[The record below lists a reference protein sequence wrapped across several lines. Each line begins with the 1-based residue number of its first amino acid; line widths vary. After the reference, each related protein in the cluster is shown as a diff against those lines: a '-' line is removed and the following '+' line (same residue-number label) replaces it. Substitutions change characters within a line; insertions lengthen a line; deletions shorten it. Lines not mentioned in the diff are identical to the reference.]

1 MTSELRLDLD
11 GLRAR
16 GARLAD
22 IADRVQR
29 THAGLQECLRQA
41 ESSYGD
47 DYMGRMFA
55 EEFTPR
61 AEHVVS
67 TVEAMAGSLHETAA
81 GIVSS
86 ADAFDTRDI
95 DGARKVAAAS
105 QDLDSGPADRTE
117 WPSNGPAGPPSQ
129 AGLPP
134 GPSRQGGESLEQNSP
149 EHPVSGPLSTD
160 RLPTGGYG
168 PDDATAA
175 GGSPGLPAAN
185 NGLPARA
192 PWSRSRPESGPG
204 SGDAAGAPGGRSGPP
219 ASPSSS
225 AASPPS
231 AAGSGA
237 RTSGAPTGSGVAGP
251 AGRDGTPW
259 TEQPRRT
266 PGHIRTSGAP
276 TGSGVAGPAGR
287 AGTPWTE
294 QPPRAPGQPG
304 SPGSPGNAAR
314 PANAGA
320 DPRHGPAQRPNA
332 RADDK
337 ARERDRRDGREAL
350 EIERLARA
358 LAERHG
364 VQVAGFDTPDLRLAP
379 VQEFVTAVD
388 RVLTDYPMI
397 VLEIVAV
404 AELGDEL
411 GAVRWDCAPPDT
423 ADGARSTT
431 ADDARSTTADDARS
445 TTADD
450 ARSTTADD
458 ARSTTA
464 DDARSITLDRAAAQ
478 RPPEPAQP
486 APAPADSQAA
496 VDRTG
501 ESSVSAPAEI
511 YAATLRAFGRA
522 FDAAGGGRARR
533 QAQRALIAEYLG
545 ALPRPRP
552 ALAEVVR
559 GYRAWRAE
567 LTAGVAAQ
575 PEFDVDEALGIAFAE
590 VVQHGEKAGI
600 QARLLHAI
608 LVAAAARPE

>member
-1 MTSELRLDLD
+1 MTGELRLDLD

-29 THAGLQECLRQA
+29 THAALQESLRQA

-86 ADAFDTRDI
+86 ADAFDTRDT

-117 WPSNGPAGPPSQ
+117 WPSNGPAGPQSQ

-134 GPSRQGGESLEQNSP
+134 GPSRQDGESLEQNSP

-160 RLPTGGYG
+160 RIPTGGYG
-168 PDDATAA
+168 PDNATAS

-185 NGLPARA
+185 SGLPARA
-192 PWSRSRPESGPG
+192 PWSRSRPESGPA
-204 SGDAAGAPGGRSGPP
+204 SGDAAGAPGRRSGPP

-225 AASPPS
+225 AASPPP

-237 RTSGAPTGSGVAGP
+237 RTSGAPSGSGVAGP
-251 AGRDGTPW
+251 AGRAGTPW
-259 TEQPRRT
+259 AEQPPRT

-287 AGTPWTE
+287 AGTPWAE

-304 SPGSPGNAAR
+304 PGSPGNAAR

-332 RADDK
+332 RADEK
-337 ARERDRRDGREAL
+337 ARDRDRRDGHEAL

-364 VQVAGFDTPDLRLAP
+364 VQVTGFDTPDLRLAP

-404 AELGDEL
+404 AELGDEF
-411 GAVRWDCAPPDT
+411 GTVRWDCAPPDT
-423 ADGARSTT
+423 AD
-431 ADDARSTTADDARS
+431 DARSTTADG
-445 TTADD
+445 
-450 ARSTTADD
+450 
-458 ARSTTA
+458 
-464 DDARSITLDRAAAQ
+464 ARSITLDRAAAQ

-496 VDRTG
+496 AADRTG